1 MRSRTLSS
9 APFLRR
15 CRIATRRFFTAP
27 AAATPLAMFRIGVA
41 GVLLVQGLSLAGDVG
56 ELFGPQALV
65 PAEVL
70 DPQNGDSSIHPFS
83 PRLRFLEGLLSP
95 VGITATETARL
106 TFLLYLAMLSCLLIG
121 WQTRCVAAVAWLA
134 HLALNNAATAT
145 IYGVDMFAHIS
156 LFYCT
161 VFPVGATF
169 SIDAAGR
176 RATPSAMNR
185 LALRVLQLHLC
196 VVYFSSAIEKAA
208 GPQWWNGEA
217 IWRSVTLP
225 ELATF
230 DMTWLAAVPWFAVL
244 AGWGTL
250 AVEAGYAVLIWPK
263 RTRTAMALATIGMH
277 VGIGATMGLVSF
289 SALMV
294 VLTAAAF
301 LVTPEP
307 RRPAAA
313 SVGRF
318 RWPLFSTVKPRAT

>member
-1 MRSRTLSS
+1 MRSRILFNVTLI
-9 APFLRR
+9 RR
-15 CRIATRRFFTAP
+15 TRIATRRFFTAP
-27 AAATPLAMFRIGVA
+27 AAATPLALFRIGVA
-41 GVLLVQGLSLAGDVG
+41 GVLLLQGLSLAGDVG

-70 DPQNGDSSIHPFS
+70 DPQDGDSSIHPFS
-83 PRLRFLEGLLSP
+83 PRLRFLEGLMSSMG
-95 VGITATETARL
+95 VTSVETARL

-121 WQTRCVAAVAWLA
+121 WQTRCVAAVAWLT

-161 VFPVGATF
+161 VFPVGAAL

-176 RATPSAMNR
+176 RAAPDAWNR

-196 VVYFSSAIEKAA
+196 VVYFSSAVEKAA

-225 ELATF
+225 ELATL

-277 VGIGATMGLVSF
+277 AGIGATMGLVSF
-289 SALMV
+289 SALMI
-294 VLTAAAF
+294 VLTATAF

-307 RRPAAA
+307 RHAAAA
-313 SVGRF
+313 SFVRF
-318 RWPLFSTVKPRAT
+318 RWLLISALKPRAT